1 MEIKAT
7 NAEETIRC
15 ILDEEKMT
23 QQDLADRMGITRQNI
38 SQSLNRNAK
47 SMRYDSFSKMVTALG
62 YEIVVKNFNKIRKLE
77 VNLLTNT
84 QLRSIIYT

>member
-1 MEIKAT
+1 MEIKAA
-7 NAEETIRC
+7 NAEETIRY

-62 YEIVVKNFNKIRKLE
+62 YEIVVKKL
-77 VNLLTNT
+77 
-84 QLRSIIYT
+84 

>member
-1 MEIKAT
+1 MEIKAA
-7 NAEETIRC
+7 NAEETIRR

-62 YEIVVKNFNKIRKLE
+62 YEIVVKKL
-77 VNLLTNT
+77 
-84 QLRSIIYT
+84 

>member
-1 MEIKAT
+1 MEIKAA
-7 NAEETIRC
+7 NAEETIRS

-62 YEIVVKNFNKIRKLE
+62 YEIVVKKL
-77 VNLLTNT
+77 
-84 QLRSIIYT
+84 

>member
-1 MEIKAT
+1 MEIKAA
-7 NAEETIRC
+7 NAEETIRG

-62 YEIVVKNFNKIRKLE
+62 YEIVVKKL
-77 VNLLTNT
+77 
-84 QLRSIIYT
+84 

>member
-1 MEIKAT
+1 MEIKAA

>member
-23 QQDLADRMGITRQNI
+23 QQDLADRT
-38 SQSLNRNAK
+38 SASL
-47 SMRYDSFSKMVTALG
+47 ST
-62 YEIVVKNFNKIRKLE
+62 E
-77 VNLLTNT
+77 T
-84 QLRSIIYT
+84 LRA

>member
-1 MEIKAT
+1 MEIKAA

-15 ILDEEKMT
+15 ILGEEKMT

-47 SMRYDSFSKMVTALG
+47 SMRYDSFSKMVAVLG
-62 YEIVVKNFNKIRKLE
+62 YEIVVKKL
-77 VNLLTNT
+77 
-84 QLRSIIYT
+84 

>member
-23 QQDLADRMGITRQNI
+23 QQDLADRMGIMRQNI

-62 YEIVVKNFNKIRKLE
+62 YEIVVKKL
-77 VNLLTNT
+77 
-84 QLRSIIYT
+84 

>member
-1 MEIKAT
+1 MEIKAA

-47 SMRYDSFSKMVTALG
+47 RYDSFSKMVAALG
-62 YEIVVKNFNKIRKLE
+62 YEIVVKKL
-77 VNLLTNT
+77 
-84 QLRSIIYT
+84 

>member
-1 MEIKAT
+1 MEIKAA
-7 NAEETIRC
+7 NAEETIRH

-62 YEIVVKNFNKIRKLE
+62 YEIVVKKL
-77 VNLLTNT
+77 
-84 QLRSIIYT
+84 

>member
-1 MEIKAT
+1 MEIKAA

-15 ILDEEKMT
+15 ILDKEKMT

-62 YEIVVKNFNKIRKLE
+62 YEIVVKKL
-77 VNLLTNT
+77 
-84 QLRSIIYT
+84 

>member
-1 MEIKAT
+1 MEIKAA

-15 ILDEEKMT
+15 ILGEEKMT

-47 SMRYDSFSKMVTALG
+47 SMRYDSFSKMVASLG
-62 YEIVVKNFNKIRKLE
+62 YEIVVKKL
-77 VNLLTNT
+77 
-84 QLRSIIYT
+84 

>member
-1 MEIKAT
+1 MEIKAA

-23 QQDLADRMGITRQNI
+23 QDLADRMGITRQNI

-62 YEIVVKNFNKIRKLE
+62 YEIVVKKL
-77 VNLLTNT
+77 
-84 QLRSIIYT
+84 

>member
-1 MEIKAT
+1 MEIKAA

-15 ILDEEKMT
+15 ILDGEKMT

-47 SMRYDSFSKMVTALG
+47 SMRYDSFSKMVAALV
-62 YEIVVKNFNKIRKLE
+62 YEIVVKKL
-77 VNLLTNT
+77 
-84 QLRSIIYT
+84 

>member
-1 MEIKAT
+1 MEIKAA

-15 ILDEEKMT
+15 ILDKEKMT

-38 SQSLNRNAK
+38 SQSLSRNAK

-62 YEIVVKNFNKIRKLE
+62 YEIVVKKL
-77 VNLLTNT
+77 
-84 QLRSIIYT
+84 

>member
-62 YEIVVKNFNKIRKLE
+62 YEIVVKNFNIIRKLE

>member
-1 MEIKAT
+1 MEIKAA

-47 SMRYDSFSKMVTALG
+47 SMRYDSFSW
-62 YEIVVKNFNKIRKLE
+62 
-77 VNLLTNT
+77 
-84 QLRSIIYT
+84 

>member
-1 MEIKAT
+1 MEIKAA

-15 ILDEEKMT
+15 ILGEEKMT

-47 SMRYDSFSKMVTALG
+47 SMRYDSFSKMVVALG
-62 YEIVVKNFNKIRKLE
+62 YEIVVKKL
-77 VNLLTNT
+77 
-84 QLRSIIYT
+84 

>member
-7 NAEETIRC
+7 NGEETIRG

-62 YEIVVKNFNKIRKLE
+62 YEIVVKKL
-77 VNLLTNT
+77 
-84 QLRSIIYT
+84 

>member
-7 NAEETIRC
+7 NAEETIRR

-62 YEIVVKNFNKIRKLE
+62 YEIVVKKL
-77 VNLLTNT
+77 
-84 QLRSIIYT
+84 

>member
-1 MEIKAT
+1 MEIKAA

-47 SMRYDSFSKMVTALG
+47 SMRSYRISYS
-62 YEIVVKNFNKIRKLE
+62 
-77 VNLLTNT
+77 
-84 QLRSIIYT
+84 

>member
-1 MEIKAT
+1 MEIKAA

-15 ILDEEKMT
+15 ILGEEKMT

-47 SMRYDSFSKMVTALG
+47 SMRYDSFSKMVAALG
-62 YEIVVKNFNKIRKLE
+62 YEIVVKKLW
-77 VNLLTNT
+77 
-84 QLRSIIYT
+84 

>member
-1 MEIKAT
+1 MEIKAA

-15 ILDEEKMT
+15 ILDKEKMT

-47 SMRYDSFSKMVTALG
+47 SMRYDRFSTMVTALG
-62 YEIVVKNFNKIRKLE
+62 YEIVVKKL
-77 VNLLTNT
+77 
-84 QLRSIIYT
+84 

>member
-1 MEIKAT
+1 MEIKAA

-15 ILDEEKMT
+15 ILGEEKMT

-47 SMRYDSFSKMVTALG
+47 SMSMLTSKLVT
-62 YEIVVKNFNKIRKLE
+62 
-77 VNLLTNT
+77 TCH
-84 QLRSIIYT
+84 LRNR

>member
-1 MEIKAT
+1 MEIKAA

-47 SMRYDSFSKMVTALG
+47 SMRYAVAK
-62 YEIVVKNFNKIRKLE
+62 YNIY
-77 VNLLTNT
+77 
-84 QLRSIIYT
+84 IIKQYLKRWR